1 MDYTVPMAIVDFVPV
16 FLFGAAAVI
25 LLCDL
30 YNRLYKGA
38 YAIVAAGFID
48 IFVAGFS
55 KALHKLLY
63 AMGVC
68 DFEKLSAMFFPLQ
81 SIGFILAGLGMAS
94 LLRKKNRNAK
104 VNSFAPLYLV
114 LAGTLTAG
122 ATEKPPVFSGTMI
135 FVSFMVL
142 GIGLI
147 CLSLSVMGAKLKK
160 PAAIALFSVT
170 FVCLLSM
177 GYLSTKD
184 FGSAGMNWLGEGL
197 NTAGQ
202 ICFLA
207 GAVCLRRAGLGNPE
221 KDRY

>member
-1 MDYTVPMAIVDFVPV
+1 MNYSVPMAIVDFVPV
-16 FLFGAAAVI
+16 LLFGAAAVI
-25 LLCDL
+25 LLYDL

-48 IFVAGFS
+48 IFVAGFT

-63 AMGVC
+63 ALGVC

-104 VNSFAPLYLV
+104 INSFAPLYLV
-114 LAGTLTAG
+114 LAGMLTTG
-122 ATEKPPVFSGTMI
+122 ATEKPPVFSGTVI

-147 CLSLSVMGAKLKK
+147 CLSLSVMGVKLKK
-160 PAAIALFSVT
+160 PVVIALFSVT

-184 FGSAGMNWLGEGL
+184 FTAAGMNWLGEGL

-202 ICFLA
+202 L
-207 GAVCLRRAGLGNPE
+207 CLLIGTCILRKAGLGKPE
-221 KDRY
+221 KD